1 MNFKKLLTG
10 ATLGA
15 LLVAFSSTQAL
26 ASLTAEQRLNDFNQ
40 LISIVERHYGPLRW
54 KQTTINLDFKRIIA
68 EYHERI
74 RAIKTD
80 AEFYRVLAQF
90 IAEFKDGHVSPI
102 IPSTYAARL
111 GFVSDYIE
119 GRVLIEDINRLR
131 LPEMLF
137 PFKKGDQLIS
147 VGGVPVEQ
155 IMEEIKQVSN
165 VGNDASSNRI
175 AAARISSRFE
185 AAGMAV
191 PRGVTTI
198 TVLPKGA
205 AQPITVTATWVISG
219 TPIVELDD
227 LAGMMEAGIVN
238 AIPTASDG
246 ASFRQELSKLSIFNL
261 ALPEAL
267 VENFEKAGLADIG
280 ANKSM
285 FKLPEGAKELPGLP
299 VTAAIYEAAGKK
311 IGILRIPS
319 YGSDGLLEVLARAL
333 RTMQNETDVLVL
345 DQTNNPGG
353 SVSLVSD
360 IISLFAD
367 KSFKDMDF
375 EIRPSL
381 SWLKNFQEINA
392 KIADMLKAN
401 PNDLAANALKARF
414 EYLEN
419 EIRESIQQKRYLTN
433 PISLNLTGTFGMIQP
448 SGAVN
453 YKKPVLLLINEF
465 DFSGGD
471 AFPALMKD
479 NGRAVLFG
487 AQTAGAGGNVREYGP
502 LANSFFKFS
511 LTESLMVRPNGEYM
525 ENRGVVPD
533 IAYSITEDDFMNG
546 YRNYVRAFTVE
557 ALKLTGVSKE
567 EFEAWE
573 KAQKEKPVTPVPPA
587 PPAGK

>member
-1 MNFKKLLTG
+1 MNFRKLLTG
-10 ATLGA
+10 ATLGM
-15 LLVAFSSTQAL
+15 LLVAVSSTTAL

-54 KQTTINLDFKRIIA
+54 KQTTINLDFKRVIA
-68 EYHERI
+68 EYHEKI
-74 RAIKTD
+74 RAVKSD

-90 IAEFKDGHVSPI
+90 VTEFKDGHVAPI
-102 IPSTYAARL
+102 IPSTYRAGL
-111 GFVSDYIE
+111 GFISDYIE
-119 GRVLIEDINRLR
+119 GKVLIEEVNRLR

-137 PFKKGDQLIS
+137 PFKKGDQLIAI
-147 VGGVPVEQ
+147 GGVPVEQ
-155 IMEEIKQVSN
+155 IMAEIKKVSHT
-165 VGNDASSNRI
+165 GNDLSSNRI
-175 AAARISSRFE
+175 AAARITNRFE
-185 AAGMAV
+185 ALGMAV
-191 PRGVTTI
+191 PKGVTTI

-205 AQPITVTATWVISG
+205 AQPITVTATWIVAG

-227 LAGMMEAGIVN
+227 LAGMMESAIVN
-238 AIPTASDG
+238 AIPTAEDG
-246 ASFRQELSKLSIFNL
+246 ESFRQELNKLSMFNM
-261 ALPEAL
+261 ALPNIL
-267 VENFEKAGLADIG
+267 VENMQKIGLGDVG

-311 IGILRIPS
+311 IGILRLPS
-319 YGSDGLLEVLARAL
+319 YGSDGLLEVVARAL

-381 SWLKNFQEINA
+381 AWLKTFQDINSR
-392 KIADMLKAN
+392 IAEMLKAN
-401 PNDLAANALKARF
+401 PNDMAANALKARF
-414 EYLEN
+414 EYLEG
-419 EIRESIQQKRYLTN
+419 EIRDSIQNKRYLTN
-433 PISLNLTGTFGMIQP
+433 PVSLNLTGTFGMIQP

-502 LANSFFKFS
+502 LANSFFKLT

-525 ENRGVVPD
+525 ENRGIKPD
-533 IAYSITEDDFMNG
+533 IEYTVTEDDFMNG
-546 YRNYVRAFTVE
+546 YRNYVRAFTIE
-557 ALKLTGVSKE
+557 ALKLTGVSQG

-573 KAQKEKPVTPVPPA
+573 KAKANPA
-587 PPAGK
+587 PPAGN

>member
-10 ATLGA
+10 ATLGL
-15 LLVAFSSTQAL
+15 LLVAVSSTTAL

-40 LISIVERHYGPLRW
+40 LISIIERHYGPLRW
-54 KQTTINLDFKRIIA
+54 KQTTINLDFKRVIA
-68 EYHERI
+68 EYHEKV
-74 RAIKTD
+74 RAVKSD
-80 AEFYRVLAQF
+80 AEFYRILSQF
-90 IAEFKDGHVSPI
+90 IAELKDGHVSPI
-102 IPSTYAARL
+102 IPSTYRAGL
-111 GFVSDYIE
+111 GFISDYIE
-119 GRVLIEDINRLR
+119 GKVLIEDVNRLR
-131 LPEMLF
+131 LPEVLF

-155 IMEEIKQVSN
+155 IMEEIKRVSHT
-165 VGNDASSNRI
+165 GNEASSNRI

-185 AAGMAV
+185 SAGMAV
-191 PRGVTTI
+191 PKGVTTI

-205 AQPITVTATWVISG
+205 AQPVTVTATWAVSG
-219 TPIVELDD
+219 TPILELDD
-227 LAGMMEAGIVN
+227 LAGMMESAVVN
-238 AIPTASDG
+238 AIPTAEDG
-246 ASFRQELSKLSIFNL
+246 ESFQRELNKLSIFNL
-261 ALPEAL
+261 ALPQVF
-267 VENFEKAGLADIG
+267 VENLQRAGLADIG

-299 VTAAIYEAAGKK
+299 ITAAIYEAAGKK

-381 SWLKNFQEINA
+381 SWLKTFQDINA
-392 KIADMLKAN
+392 KIAEMLKAN
-401 PNDLAANALKARF
+401 PNDMAANALKARF
-414 EYLEN
+414 EYLES
-419 EIRESIQQKRYLTN
+419 EIRDSIQNKRYLTN
-433 PISLNLTGTFGMIQP
+433 PVSLNLTGTFGMIQP

-487 AQTAGAGGNVREYGP
+487 AQTSGAGGNVREYGP
-502 LANSFFKFS
+502 LANSFFKLT
-511 LTESLMVRPNGEYM
+511 LTESLMVRPNGDYM
-525 ENRGVVPD
+525 ENRGIVPD
-533 IAYSITEDDFMNG
+533 IAYTVTEDDFMNG

-557 ALKLTGVSKE
+557 ALKLTGVSPA
-567 EFEAWE
+567 EFDAWE
-573 KAQKEKPVTPVPPA
+573 KAKNAPA
-587 PPAGK
+587 PAPAPGPGN